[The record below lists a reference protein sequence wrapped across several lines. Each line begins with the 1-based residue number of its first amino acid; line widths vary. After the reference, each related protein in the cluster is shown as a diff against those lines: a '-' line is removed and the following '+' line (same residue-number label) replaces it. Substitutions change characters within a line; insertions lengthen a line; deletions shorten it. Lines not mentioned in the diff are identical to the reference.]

1 MTREPL
7 VTVGTITGAV
17 TAVIALLVAF
27 GFDLTAEQQTAI
39 LAVVAVAAPFVV
51 AAATRSKV
59 TPVKDPRL

>member
-27 GFDLTAEQQTAI
+27 GLDLSAEQQTAI

-51 AAATRSKV
+51 AAVTRPKV

>member
-17 TAVIALLVAF
+17 TAIIALLVAF
-27 GFDLTAEQQTAI
+27 GLDLSAEQQTAI
-39 LAVVAVAAPFVV
+39 LGVVAVAAPFVV

-59 TPVKDPRL
+59 TPIKDPRL